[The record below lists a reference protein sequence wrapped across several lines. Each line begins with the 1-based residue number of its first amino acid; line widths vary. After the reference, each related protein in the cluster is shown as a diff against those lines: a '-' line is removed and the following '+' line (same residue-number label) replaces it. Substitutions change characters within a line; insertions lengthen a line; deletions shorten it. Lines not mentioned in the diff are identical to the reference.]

1 MMSNTEAQS
10 LECQADHLVNA
21 QMRLPAPGKAAAAL
35 LKKRQR
41 QSHRR
46 SEAFYAERNR

>member
-1 MMSNTEAQS
+1 MIPVVSDEGA
-10 LECQADHLVNA
+10 LQALVND
-21 QMRLPAPGKAAAAL
+21 QMRLPSPGKAAAAL
-35 LKKRQR
+35 LKKRKR